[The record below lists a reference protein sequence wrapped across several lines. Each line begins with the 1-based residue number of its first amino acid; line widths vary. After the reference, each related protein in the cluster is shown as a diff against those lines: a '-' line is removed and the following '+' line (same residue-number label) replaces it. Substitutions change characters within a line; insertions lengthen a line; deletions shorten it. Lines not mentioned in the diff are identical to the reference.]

1 LRVLLF
7 CGTDMARATGS
18 AIRGRLIAEGLQLNG
33 ASVCV
38 VAPGVPGAFEALS
51 IQSVL
56 LSDGTTLGTTLVE
69 AVTTFHPDIVYGIT
83 EAWADVVVD
92 VASSNRC
99 AAAFDMHGI
108 GVVEILELG
117 RGYGPRLPRLKNSAK
132 WLRAMR
138 KADVITVA
146 NPTLAP
152 IARFLYRHV
161 VPIIGLADTTTFSPD
176 GLVVRIGSDAASLQ
190 LLYAGNHYKWQGM
203 ELLLAA
209 FRRLVRDD
217 APVELT
223 ILGSA
228 GEALSEGACLRT
240 GIPEGRVHFVPAVN
254 YGDVPA
260 YYRGA
265 DVLLI
270 PRPRMMSTHLA
281 FPQKV
286 VDYMASGRAIVATDL
301 APHRWALQD
310 SEAGILCRPTPR
322 GLAAGIRRSYDSS
335 LREQCGKQARAR
347 AVALFDHVRQS
358 QRILAEFE
366 KLFER
371 KGTR

>member
-1 LRVLLF
+1 
-7 CGTDMARATGS
+7 
-18 AIRGRLIAEGLQLNG
+18 
-33 ASVCV
+33 
-38 VAPGVPGAFEALS
+38 
-51 IQSVL
+51 
-56 LSDGTTLGTTLVE
+56 
-69 AVTTFHPDIVYGIT
+69 
-83 EAWADVVVD
+83 
-92 VASSNRC
+92 
-99 AAAFDMHGI
+99 
-108 GVVEILELG
+108 
-117 RGYGPRLPRLKNSAK
+117 
-132 WLRAMR
+132 MR